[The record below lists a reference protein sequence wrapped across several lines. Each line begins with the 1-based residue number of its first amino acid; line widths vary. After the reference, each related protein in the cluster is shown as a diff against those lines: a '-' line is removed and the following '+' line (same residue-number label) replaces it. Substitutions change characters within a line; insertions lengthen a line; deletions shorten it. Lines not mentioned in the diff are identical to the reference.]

1 MTAAVSISSL
11 QPARPPEARLSMPVQ
26 PLVGRRPKVRL
37 ARPSAYWRKT
47 LVGVGAVA
55 LAIFAAREMYEVVA
69 PAGVTSLEWVILGVF
84 WINFTWIS
92 FAFVT
97 ATAGF
102 LGIMSRRADRAGAMR
117 PVASRN
123 VIVFPVYNETINR
136 VFPTIEATLSSLAI
150 AAPGRFEGFIL
161 SDTTDPN
168 IALEEEAA
176 FLAIRSRLPEGVAIF
191 YRRRTINK
199 SRKSGNIHDFCE
211 RWGGRYDHMIVF
223 DADSVMETETI
234 LLLAGRMEADPEA
247 GLIQTLPRLVGGQ
260 TIFARAQQFA
270 NGLYG
275 PLLGEGVAWWAQ
287 REGNYWGHNAIVR
300 VRAFAEAA
308 GLPTLPGE
316 APLGGP
322 ILSHDFVEAALLRRA
337 GWSVRI
343 DTDIEGSY
351 EDSPPS
357 IIDLMT
363 RDRRWCQ
370 GNLQHA
376 GFLLRGRGFLWTSR
390 LHLMI
395 GVMGYLASPMWMVL
409 ILVGMALSLQA
420 RFLRPEYF
428 TSEFQ
433 LFPDWPVIDDARAL
447 ALFGVTMAIL
457 LIPKVY
463 GLVWGLTKESW
474 RRTVGPFRM
483 ITGLLAETIIS
494 ALVAP
499 ILMVAQ
505 TGFVLSILSGGDAGW
520 KPQKREGDQ
529 YSFGDVMRQHIVHM
543 ASGAVLL
550 GAALAISPVFAAWL
564 SPAAV
569 SLLLAGPIS
578 YWTGSTS
585 AGRKFRKSGLLL
597 IPEEINVPNVVS
609 RLESLRSS
617 FTAPTPPASVGMFLS
632 DVPNRAY
639 HAEIVDPV
647 WPLPDGDIYPPAAM
661 AAARLETGSTFNDAW
676 ARMQRDE
683 KMALLNR
690 PDLIERGIAR
700 FAKMQESPAAEY
712 CLDPVREQ
720 RQPIAETAH
729 KKSAAE

>member
-1 MTAAVSISSL
+1 
-11 QPARPPEARLSMPVQ
+11 MPVQ
-26 PLVGRRPKVRL
+26 PLAGRRPQVRL

-55 LAIFAAREMYEVVA
+55 LAVFAAREMYEVVA
-69 PAGVTSLEWVILGVF
+69 PAGVTSLEWAILGVF
-84 WINFTWIS
+84 WVNFTWIA

-102 LGIMSRRADRAGAMR
+102 LGIMVRRANRDGGAR
-117 PVASRN
+117 PLISRN
-123 VIVFPVYNETINR
+123 VIAFPVYNEGVDR
-136 VFPTIEATLSSLAI
+136 VFPTIEATLSALAT

-161 SDTTDPN
+161 SDTTDP
-168 IALEEEAA
+168 ALALQEEVA
-176 FLAIRSRLPEGVAIF
+176 FTEIRNRLPEGVALY
-191 YRRRTINK
+191 YRRRTMNVA
-199 SRKSGNIHDFCE
+199 RKSGNIHDFCE
-211 RWGGRYDHMIVF
+211 RWGGRYDHIIVF
-223 DADSVMETETI
+223 DADSVMETSTI
-234 LLLAGRMEADPEA
+234 LQLAARMEADPEA
-247 GLIQTLPRLVGGQ
+247 GLIQTVPRLVGGQ

-308 GLPTLPGE
+308 GLPKLPGK

-351 EDSPPS
+351 EDSPPT

-376 GFLLRGRGFLWTSR
+376 LFLVRGRGFLWTSR

-433 LFPDWPVIDDARAL
+433 LFPNWPVIDDARAL

-463 GLVWGLTKESW
+463 GLIWGLSKERW
-474 RRTVGPFRM
+474 RRTVGIVRM
-483 ITGLLAETIIS
+483 VTGVLAEVVIS

-505 TGFVLSILSGGDAGW
+505 TGFVLSILTGGDAGW

-529 YSFGDVMRQHIVHM
+529 YSFSDVLRQHTVHM
-543 ASGAVLL
+543 IVGAVLL
-550 GAALAISPVFAAWL
+550 AAALAISPVFAAWL

-578 YWTGSTS
+578 YWTGSVA
-585 AGRKFRKSGLLL
+585 AGRRLRKWGLLC
-597 IPEEINVPNVVS
+597 IPEEISAPESVS
-609 RLESLRSS
+609 RVLKGRTE
-617 FTAPTPPASVGMFLS
+617 FNTPSASVGDLVA
-632 DVPNRAY
+632 DATTRLR
-639 HAEIVDPV
+639 HAELVDRE
-647 WPLPDGDIYPPAAM
+647 WPIADGEIYPPAAI
-661 AAARLETGSTFNDAW
+661 AAARLEAGASFGDAW
-676 ARMQRDE
+676 RLMSREE

-690 PDLIERGIAR
+690 PDLLERAVAGAGKSYGVAER
-700 FAKMQESPAAEY
+700 DRSPGRSRDTASDSSEAGLRITAAE
-712 CLDPVREQ
+712 
-720 RQPIAETAH
+720 
-729 KKSAAE
+729 

>member
-1 MTAAVSISSL
+1 
-11 QPARPPEARLSMPVQ
+11 MPVQ
-26 PLVGRRPKVRL
+26 PLAGRRPKLRL

-102 LGIMSRRADRAGAMR
+102 LGIISRRDARSGPVR
-117 PVASRN
+117 PIASRN
-123 VIVFPVYNETINR
+123 VIVFPVYNESIGR

-150 AAPGRFEGFIL
+150 AAPGRFEAFIL
-161 SDTTDPN
+161 SDTTDPA

-176 FLAIRSRLPEGVAIF
+176 FLAIRDRLPDGAALF

-199 SRKSGNIHDFCE
+199 ARKSGNIHDFCE

-308 GLPTLPGE
+308 GLPTLPGK

-390 LHLMI
+390 LHLII

-457 LIPKVY
+457 LIPKIY
-463 GLVWGLTKESW
+463 GLIWGLTKKSW

-529 YSFGDVMRQHIVHM
+529 YSFGDVMRQHVVHM
-543 ASGAVLL
+543 GSGAVLL

-578 YWTGSTS
+578 YWTGSAA
-585 AGRKFRKSGLLL
+585 AGRRFRKSGLLC
-597 IPEEINVPNVVS
+597 IPEEINVPDAVS
-609 RLESLRSS
+609 RVTSLRSGFS
-617 FTAPTPPASVGMFLS
+617 LSAPAASVGAFLS
-632 DVPNRAY
+632 DTASRAR
-639 HAEIVDPV
+639 HAEIVDSV
-647 WPLPDGDIYPPAAM
+647 WALPEGEIYGPAAM
-661 AAARLETGSTFNDAW
+661 AAARLESASTFNDAW

-683 KMALLNR
+683 KMAFLNR
-690 PDLIERGIAR
+690 PDLIERGIAKT
-700 FAKMQESPAAEY
+700 AKTLGSPVTEVCLDQTHSEFSSIAAKGQTNKTAAE
-712 CLDPVREQ
+712 
-720 RQPIAETAH
+720 
-729 KKSAAE
+729 